1 MKITLILILLFSTVN
16 PSSEVTTQIEEYAK
30 VVNSDNAQPEYLW
43 VTAVLYHSLNNS
55 LKKSLLSQLNDPK
68 LHNIFKSNGLRS
80 SALEQGF
87 ELNNEYLLLS
97 YLLNQPDRSLRQ
109 AAFEKFYQNSAPNNS
124 LKNLNEV
131 VVQEEIVNFEEH
143 NLVEF
148 PFAAFLL
155 THYQYTIRVVNEEF
169 YENFLLAI
177 DQFDVR
183 NVLMR
188 DLISSAKFNSYYNLD
203 KFSDIVDSYDEY
215 MNLSIFPISSDLR
228 DLYWSLDFVMYRT
241 GYIDKSLE
249 VQRNFT
255 IPLSEYLDD
264 LSSLN
269 AIYSSHGGYLYM
281 IGKYQEARDVFQTA
295 LQWSDQLS
303 DQNLTQLYNNMSLV
317 YFKTGE
323 SGKYVETQ
331 LKALEHAQSYDDYD
345 HQVSIYRNLHI
356 FYRKNQNVD
365 LAHQYIN
372 EAAELAESIQN
383 YEDLVSIN
391 ISRAVF
397 EKEQFKNTENAL
409 QYLNEA
415 EERFSDDT
423 SNRTRVR
430 VLSEKAEIYK
440 ETGEHSKSLDT
451 QNQIVEIGK
460 SQSDPSIYLEALV
473 EVADL
478 EYGFQ
483 NYDRVESLL
492 RDFRTHDISVV
503 DFSVIILSRMLE
515 ARLAYQDGDV
525 RFAGKRFEET
535 TQQVLQRA
543 RYSADIETGYWT
555 VEAEYLQLFESY
567 ADFLID
573 QDRLDDAVQ
582 LLDRVKTIND
592 ASLLQNPLITSNTL
606 TEEELT
612 IDRQITRDMEG
623 LRRKVFNAS
632 GDERFELNTKLERLQ
647 AEKRE
652 LHQQKRSF
660 DVEQETYPVW
670 SVQRLLSGN
679 ELLLHLTEISDSY
692 YISRIQNESI
702 EIDKL
707 EINDSGKQVFEDA
720 IESMVT
726 GRTNLDLLYEIGQM
740 IGINKI
746 PDNVTSVTIMAD
758 GYLHQLPL
766 DVLPVNKPDASNSY
780 GSATYFVETVD
791 TRHLNHM
798 GEFFNKQEPGR
809 QFQEDFSGFGVADFQ
824 NESTGRSLITL
835 PRAPSEIHSI
845 TDNLSR
851 FSKKAS
857 YTDFSATPA
866 AFRQAAGS
874 SRILH
879 MATHSEISEND
890 PLFSRI
896 HLLPDSLSSD
906 ATNQIFAY
914 ELFDLNLDSELIM
927 LNSCESGG
935 DRAIQGGGIMGLSR
949 ALHYAG
955 ARSLILNAW
964 SVNDQFAADFAEKF
978 YDYINDG
985 ETKSRALQLTKIDFI
1000 KSSNANPHYWGPYIL
1015 NGNNEPLIQ
1024 KRGANLSNWL
1034 IALVF
1039 IAGFILVSRSRQ
1051 QTSSF

>member
-80 SALEQGF
+80 SALELGF

-124 LKNLNEV
+124 LKNLNGV

-372 EAAELAESIQN
+372 EAAELA
-383 YEDLVSIN
+383 
-391 ISRAVF
+391 
-397 EKEQFKNTENAL
+397 
-409 QYLNEA
+409 
-415 EERFSDDT
+415 
-423 SNRTRVR
+423 
-430 VLSEKAEIYK
+430 
-440 ETGEHSKSLDT
+440 
-451 QNQIVEIGK
+451 
-460 SQSDPSIYLEALV
+460 
-473 EVADL
+473 
-478 EYGFQ
+478 
-483 NYDRVESLL
+483 
-492 RDFRTHDISVV
+492 
-503 DFSVIILSRMLE
+503 
-515 ARLAYQDGDV
+515 
-525 RFAGKRFEET
+525 
-535 TQQVLQRA
+535 
-543 RYSADIETGYWT
+543 
-555 VEAEYLQLFESY
+555 
-567 ADFLID
+567 
-573 QDRLDDAVQ
+573 
-582 LLDRVKTIND
+582 
-592 ASLLQNPLITSNTL
+592 
-606 TEEELT
+606 
-612 IDRQITRDMEG
+612 
-623 LRRKVFNAS
+623 
-632 GDERFELNTKLERLQ
+632 
-647 AEKRE
+647 
-652 LHQQKRSF
+652 
-660 DVEQETYPVW
+660 
-670 SVQRLLSGN
+670 
-679 ELLLHLTEISDSY
+679 
-692 YISRIQNESI
+692 
-702 EIDKL
+702 
-707 EINDSGKQVFEDA
+707 
-720 IESMVT
+720 
-726 GRTNLDLLYEIGQM
+726 
-740 IGINKI
+740 
-746 PDNVTSVTIMAD
+746 
-758 GYLHQLPL
+758 
-766 DVLPVNKPDASNSY
+766 
-780 GSATYFVETVD
+780 
-791 TRHLNHM
+791 
-798 GEFFNKQEPGR
+798 
-809 QFQEDFSGFGVADFQ
+809 
-824 NESTGRSLITL
+824 
-835 PRAPSEIHSI
+835 
-845 TDNLSR
+845 
-851 FSKKAS
+851 
-857 YTDFSATPA
+857 
-866 AFRQAAGS
+866 
-874 SRILH
+874 
-879 MATHSEISEND
+879 
-890 PLFSRI
+890 
-896 HLLPDSLSSD
+896 
-906 ATNQIFAY
+906 
-914 ELFDLNLDSELIM
+914 
-927 LNSCESGG
+927 
-935 DRAIQGGGIMGLSR
+935 
-949 ALHYAG
+949 
-955 ARSLILNAW
+955 
-964 SVNDQFAADFAEKF
+964 
-978 YDYINDG
+978 
-985 ETKSRALQLTKIDFI
+985 
-1000 KSSNANPHYWGPYIL
+1000 
-1015 NGNNEPLIQ
+1015 
-1024 KRGANLSNWL
+1024 
-1034 IALVF
+1034 
-1039 IAGFILVSRSRQ
+1039 
-1051 QTSSF
+1051 